1 MEPMNIYDEA
11 KKLGI
16 EMGNWCS
23 DLYLPVNEQTQKL
36 VADYKFKKNVTTFT
50 SNIDK
55 KLWYEIPFAFD
66 PYWES
71 RVGK

>member
-1 MEPMNIYDEA
+1 MNIYDEA

-36 VADYKFKKNVTTFT
+36 VADYEFKKNVTTFI

-55 KLWYEIPFAFD
+55 KLWYEIPFAFY
-66 PYWES
+66 PYSES

>member
-1 MEPMNIYDEA
+1 MNIYDEA

-16 EMGNWCS
+16 EMDTWCS

-36 VADYKFKKNVTTFT
+36 VADYEFKKNVTTFI

-55 KLWYEIPFAFD
+55 KLWYEIPFAFY